1 MLSNLRAEMT
11 RHGVTAG
18 DLARAT
24 GRTDRCIRDKISQKR
39 DFTFSE
45 ALTIRETLFPG
56 LALEYLFASDGA
68 AE

>member
-18 DLARAT
+18 DLARVT
-24 GRTDRCIRDKISQKR
+24 GRTDRCIRDKISEKR
-39 DFTFSE
+39 DFTFPE
-45 ALTIRETLFPG
+45 VLAIRDNLFPG
-56 LALEYLFASDGA
+56 LSLEYLFANNGV